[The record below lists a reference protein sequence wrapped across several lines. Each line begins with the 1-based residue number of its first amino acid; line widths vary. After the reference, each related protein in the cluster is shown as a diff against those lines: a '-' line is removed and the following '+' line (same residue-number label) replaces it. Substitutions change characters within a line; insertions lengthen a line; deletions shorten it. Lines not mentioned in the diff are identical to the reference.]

1 MTAVRVAMTLPAS
14 GLAAQRAFHLQAG
27 VATIVDPNEAAGL
40 DTEWVLSAQP
50 GEFSW
55 PRGGTLAEILARVPD
70 AFDAVQA
77 VPRPL
82 VAAAGDDA
90 FVYRIPADAQRH
102 ARKLVVRSGGQGS
115 RPLTSWYPIE
125 LLTYAGTLPKTEIE
139 DGLAKGAVQL
149 DTRVHDALAAI
160 EAGGPVEF
168 PRPSVAD
175 NALFAADVSALGEG
189 DGFRLRDD
197 LDELERRVTALEQ
210 RVTARAMRKVHSVLR
225 RGGST

>member
-1 MTAVRVAMTLPAS
+1 MTAARVAMTLPAS
-14 GLAAQRAFHLQAG
+14 GLAVQRPFHLQAG
-27 VATIVDPNEAAGL
+27 VATIVDPSEADGL
-40 DTEWVLSAQP
+40 DADWVLRAQP
-50 GEFSW
+50 GEFWW
-55 PRGGTLAEILARVPD
+55 PRGGTLADILTRVPD

-82 VAAAGDDA
+82 VAAAGSDA
-90 FVYRIPADAQRH
+90 FVYRVPADAQRH
-102 ARKLVVRSGGQGS
+102 ARRLVVRSGGQGS

-125 LLTYAGTLPKTEIE
+125 LLTYAGTLPQAEIE
-139 DGLAKGAVQL
+139 DGLAKGVVQL

-160 EAGGPVEF
+160 EAGGAVEF

-197 LDELERRVTALEQ
+197 LAELERRVTALEQ
-210 RVTARAMRKVHSVLR
+210 RLTARAIRKVHSVLR